1 MEAWGNGLVVVDN
14 LEVFGWLEDG
24 RVAIRGVLSM
34 ADQFCSGFRGGDWT
48 FGLCSG
54 QRQEQKE

>member
-54 QRQEQKE
+54 